1 MRRVIATAVVALALI
16 GCDSKSPREK
26 LGVKMIDTM
35 QEYVDVLKTVK
46 DESSLNAAKPK
57 IQDINKRM
65 EAMGNEID
73 KLGSQTAEEEKA
85 MKEKYG
91 DKMKAVVTDMGNEMM
106 RIQSNPTLA
115 AKMDELNP
123 GMGMHP

>member
-26 LGVKMIDTM
+26 LGVKMMDTM

-46 DESSLNAAKPK
+46 DESSLNAAKSK
-57 IQDINKRM
+57 IADINKRM
-65 EAMGNEID
+65 EAMGDEAS
-73 KLGSQTAEEEKA
+73 KMGSQSAEEEKA

-91 DKMKAVVTDMGNEMM
+91 AKMDAVVADMGKEMM
-106 RIQSNPTLA
+106 RIQANPTLA
-115 AKMDELNP
+115 AHMDELTP